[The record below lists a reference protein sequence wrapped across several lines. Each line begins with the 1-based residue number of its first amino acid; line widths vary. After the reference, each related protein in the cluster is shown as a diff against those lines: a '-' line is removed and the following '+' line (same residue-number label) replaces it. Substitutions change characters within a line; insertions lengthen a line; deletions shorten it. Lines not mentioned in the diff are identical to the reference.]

1 MHFANMSISRK
12 FILYS
17 STFIILFQF
26 LKIFPI
32 YFFFLLISF
41 FLCIIVLVK
50 ENALFSANTS
60 ISIAYYVFI
69 FFLLLTGGISFIY
82 LPPDQ
87 SLIGISRMMIM
98 PLTVIMFYNLYK
110 SENIFINQL
119 SILVF
124 IIFLAC
130 ISLILQATYGQE
142 ISIFGVP
149 SLRSGLIRYSTSLGS
164 ITIFG
169 QAVGIA
175 FFLILTL
182 KYKKITKTFLI
193 AVIIIAVGIS
203 LSKSGVMN
211 ILIASTLVLFY
222 VRKLSYI
229 FIILLLFV
237 SFYFLII
244 IFNEFI
250 IFKYLNTMLFTAF
263 RINLL
268 DSTIPLG
275 TPPVDIESILDRLLG
290 KFDLWDK
297 NIYEIIFGIGVK
309 GGAGAMGVKGVTSHN
324 SYIDIWQMG
333 GFSLIISFII
343 LQITTLINLF
353 KLDTNTSTI
362 LFFSNIIII
371 ANMFVQNGVIFQPV
385 TSFIF
390 WMSVSYLIF
399 NNSKKNVQ

>member
-1 MHFANMSISRK
+1 M
-12 FILYS
+12 
-17 STFIILFQF
+17 
-26 LKIFPI
+26 
-32 YFFFLLISF
+32 
-41 FLCIIVLVK
+41 VK

-275 TPPVDIESILDRLLG
+275 TPPVDIESIFDRLLG